1 MASKGDRPEDTS
13 ALAAVAGNGLLDRRA
28 LLRRGLGATGAA
40 AGAVLAPRPALAIP
54 LQDAPWSLQNGAPTP
69 SYQVPSKY
77 ASFVARTNANPD
89 NLPKVTQARTPHQLM
104 DGMITPNGLHFTIVH
119 AGIPDIDPAIHR
131 LVIHGLVKRPLSF
144 TVEDLHRYP
153 MVSRITFIECG
164 GNSAPLFSP
173 EPVQADVQALHGLV
187 SCAEWTGVKLS
198 TLLEETGVDP
208 RAKWFV
214 AEGADAPHL
223 DRSIPLSKAYDDAI
237 IALYQNGEPLMP
249 GNGFPMRLLLP
260 GYEGNTNI
268 KFLRRI
274 ELTVEPT
281 MSYYESQVYTEP
293 LPNGKAYRFFL
304 VSEVKS
310 FITWPSFGQK
320 LTGPG
325 LYEISGLAYSGDGA
339 ISKVMVSADGGKSWG
354 KAALQDPVMSKA
366 FTRFRM
372 PWLWDGGPAIL
383 QSRAY
388 DEKGNMQP
396 TRAQFVKARG
406 EFDKVP
412 DVKAFQNHHFN
423 AIVSWAVDSN
433 GGVKHAYA

>member
-1 MASKGDRPEDTS
+1 
-13 ALAAVAGNGLLDRRA
+13 
-28 LLRRGLGATGAA
+28 
-40 AGAVLAPRPALAIP
+40 
-54 LQDAPWSLQNGAPTP
+54 
-69 SYQVPSKY
+69 
-77 ASFVARTNANPD
+77 
-89 NLPKVTQARTPHQLM
+89 
-104 DGMITPNGLHFTIVH
+104 
-119 AGIPDIDPAIHR
+119 
-131 LVIHGLVKRPLSF
+131 
-144 TVEDLHRYP
+144 
-153 MVSRITFIECG
+153 
-164 GNSAPLFSP
+164 
-173 EPVQADVQALHGLV
+173 
-187 SCAEWTGVKLS
+187 
-198 TLLEETGVDP
+198 
-208 RAKWFV
+208 
-214 AEGADAPHL
+214 
-223 DRSIPLSKAYDDAI
+223 
-237 IALYQNGEPLMP
+237 MP

-293 LPNGKAYRFFL
+293 LPNGKAYQFFL

-433 GGVKHAYA
+433 GGVKHVYA